1 MLGTTWC
8 TRSEQSNS
16 TSGHANER
24 PSSFNTS
31 PIGESPR
38 PGPHQKLLSC
48 LGCRQK
54 KVKCDKRY
62 PCRGCQ
68 HSGSECVFPLRKR
81 KARKPRS
88 RNAEMILRL
97 GRLEE
102 LLEKYE
108 PNGPKTPSPQHAAL
122 LEEATKPS
130 EPMIGDNVAQTIKQ
144 HLMDHS
150 AMAYQTPFVSVNGST
165 DRFMSSEFWSNLGD
179 QVRLI
184 ILTSSRHFSNNDSSD
199 SCSKRTAS

>member
-1 MLGTTWC
+1 MLGTTC
-8 TRSEQSNS
+8 PTRSEQSNP
-16 TSGHANER
+16 TPGHANER
-24 PSSFNTS
+24 PSNVNTS

-38 PGPHQKLLSC
+38 TPSHQKLLSC

-54 KVKCDKRY
+54 KVKCDKTY

-108 PNGPKTPSPQHAAL
+108 PNDPKTPTPQHVAL
-122 LEEATKPS
+122 FKEATKPS
-130 EPMIGDNVAQTIKQ
+130 EPMIGDTAQTTKQ
-144 HLMDHS
+144 HLMDYS
-150 AMAYQTPFVSVNGST
+150 AMACQTALVSINGST

-184 ILTSSRHFSNNDSSD
+184 ILTSSQLSSNSGSSD

>member
-1 MLGTTWC
+1 MLGRTWP
-8 TRSEQSNS
+8 TGLEQPNS
-16 TSGHANER
+16 IPGHADER
-24 PSSFNTS
+24 LSNFNTS

-38 PGPHQKLLSC
+38 TPSHQKLLSC
-48 LGCRQK
+48 LSCRQK
-54 KVKCDKRY
+54 KVKCDKKY
-62 PCRGCQ
+62 PCRGYQ

-88 RNAEMILRL
+88 RNTEMILRL

-108 PNGPKTPSPQHAAL
+108 PNDPKNPSPQHGAL
-122 LEEATKPS
+122 FKEATKPS
-130 EPMIGDNVAQTIKQ
+130 EPMIDDTVAQTTKQ

-150 AMAYQTPFVSVNGST
+150 AMAYQTALVSVNGST

-184 ILTSSRHFSNNDSSD
+184 ILKSSQLFSNYDPSN